1 MNVRLVFSRP
11 RTLLSYAIAT
21 WLSSLWSHVSCV
33 IGDEAWESSASTGVI
48 EMPAYRAYSV
58 NGPSAVAVVMCDSAN
73 AQAFLREQ
81 VGKPYDYTALFGIFA
96 KRDWQEPDS
105 WFCSELAAA
114 AALAGGEM
122 LVRKPINRIT
132 PEDLWSSMAARC

>member
-1 MNVRLVFSRP
+1 LWSR
-11 RTLLSYAIAT
+11 
-21 WLSSLWSHVSCV
+21 WSHVSCV
-33 IGDEAWESSASTGVI
+33 IDDQAWESRASTGVI
-48 EMPAYRAYSV
+48 EMPAHRAYSV
-58 NGPSAVAVVMCDSAN
+58 NGPAAVAVVVCDSAK
-73 AQAFLREQ
+73 ARAFLQAQ

-122 LVRKPINRIT
+122 LVRKPLNRIT
-132 PEDLWSSMAARC
+132 PEDLWSSVAINI